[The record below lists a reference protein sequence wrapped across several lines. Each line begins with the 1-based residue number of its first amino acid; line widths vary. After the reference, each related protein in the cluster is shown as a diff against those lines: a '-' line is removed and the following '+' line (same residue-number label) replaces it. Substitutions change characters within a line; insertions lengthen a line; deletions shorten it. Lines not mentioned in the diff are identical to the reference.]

1 MRIGVLAMQGAY
13 KEHIDIL
20 KRLNIDAIEIR
31 CKKDIDNID
40 GMIIPGGES
49 TAMGK
54 LLDVLGIE
62 DKLKDAIKDGM
73 PIWGTCAG
81 MILLANQIDNQEK
94 NYLKVMDIC
103 VKRNAYGRQL
113 GSFRAKEAI
122 KDVGDDID
130 MVFIRAPYIK
140 SVGDNIDILSVVDDK
155 IVAARDDNI
164 LVTSFHPELTE
175 DYRMHKYFINMVKMN
190 KRTA

>member
-20 KRLNIDAIEIR
+20 KRLNIEAIEIR

-62 DKLKDAIKDGM
+62 DKLKDAIKAGM

>member
-20 KRLNIDAIEIR
+20 KRLNIEAIEIR

-62 DKLKDAIKDGM
+62 DKLKDAIKAGM

-94 NYLKVMDIC
+94 NYLKIMDIC

>member
-62 DKLKDAIKDGM
+62 DKLKDAIKAGM

-94 NYLKVMDIC
+94 NYLKIMDIC